1 MKRFAFMI
9 NKLQRNTMETPYT
22 LFQKQGIILPTI
34 ISEQTIQYYVTIKP
48 QIIEQ
53 NITTEN

>member
-9 NKLQRNTMETPYT
+9 NKLQRNTLEILYT
-22 LFQKQGIILPTI
+22 LFQKQGIVLPI
-34 ISEQTIQYYVTIKP
+34 IASEQTIQYYVTMKP

-53 NITTEN
+53 TITAEN

>member
-9 NKLQRNTMETPYT
+9 NKLQRNMMEIPYT

>member
-9 NKLQRNTMETPYT
+9 NKLQRNTLEILYT
-22 LFQKQGIILPTI
+22 LFQKQGIVLPI
-34 ISEQTIQYYVTIKP
+34 IVSEQTIQYYVTMKP

-53 NITTEN
+53 TITAEN

>member
-9 NKLQRNTMETPYT
+9 NKLQRNTLEILYT
-22 LFQKQGIILPTI
+22 LFQKSRIVLPTI
-34 ISEQTIQYYVTIKP
+34 VSEQTIQYYITIKA

-53 NITTEN
+53 TITAEN

>member
-22 LFQKQGIILPTI
+22 LFQKQGIILSTI